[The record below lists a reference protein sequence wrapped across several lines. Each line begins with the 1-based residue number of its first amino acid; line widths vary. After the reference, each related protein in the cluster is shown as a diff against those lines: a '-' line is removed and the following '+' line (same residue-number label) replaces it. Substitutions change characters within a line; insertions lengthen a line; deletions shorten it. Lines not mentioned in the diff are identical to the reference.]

1 MVKYLILLKKVAKS
15 PLASEIGKTT
25 VKELPNIYNKV
36 TNKFPN
42 KKLNLY
48 KILQSDTANYLV
60 DSAEAYGHS
69 KLEIILQMSVISNLT
84 IEKFVN
90 EENNDLNTDFVSV
103 FPCNFITSF
112 IAPYQLKEMRES
124 YPFMNVNTERSN
136 KKGTH

>member
-1 MVKYLILLKKVAKS
+1 MLKKVAKS

-84 IEKFVN
+84 IEEF
-90 EENNDLNTDFVSV
+90 FS
-103 FPCNFITSF
+103 
-112 IAPYQLKEMRES
+112 
-124 YPFMNVNTERSN
+124 
-136 KKGTH
+136 KKMII